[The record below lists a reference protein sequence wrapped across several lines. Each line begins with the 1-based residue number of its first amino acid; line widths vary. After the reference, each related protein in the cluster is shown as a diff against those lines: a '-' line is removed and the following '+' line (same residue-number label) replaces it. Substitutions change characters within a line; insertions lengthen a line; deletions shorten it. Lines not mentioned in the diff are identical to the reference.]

1 MFRKIALALS
11 AAAMTA
17 LPVAAEAH
25 GYYGGYGYGYPSYG
39 YGGYGYPAYGYGNY
53 GYRPYGYSYGYRP
66 SYYGYD
72 RYRCN
77 RNTAAGA
84 LIGGVAGAL
93 IGRSVARG
101 GHYSYRYGY
110 YRHGDRRAGT
120 LIGGAV
126 GAVAGGAI
134 ASSNCY

>member
-1 MFRKIALALS
+1 MFKKIALALS

-17 LPVAAEAH
+17 IPVAAEAH

-39 YGGYGYPAYGYGNY
+39 YSYPSYGYAAPAYGYGY
-53 GYRPYGYSYGYRP
+53 QP

-77 RNTAAGA
+77 RNTATGA
-84 LIGGVAGAL
+84 VIGGVAGAL
-93 IGRSVARG
+93 LGRSLSHG
-101 GHYSYRYGY
+101 GHYSYRYDR
-110 YRHGDRRAGT
+110 YRHGNRTAGT

-134 ASSNCY
+134 ASNNCY

>member
-1 MFRKIALALS
+1 MFKKIALALS

-17 LPVAAEAH
+17 IPVAAEAH
-25 GYYGGYGYGYPSYG
+25 GYYGGYGYPAPAYGYGYPSYG
-39 YGGYGYPAYGYGNY
+39 YAAPAYGYQ
-53 GYRPYGYSYGYRP
+53 P

-77 RNTAAGA
+77 RNTATGA
-84 LIGGVAGAL
+84 VIGGVAGAL
-93 IGRSVARG
+93 LGRSLARG
-101 GHYSYRYGY
+101 GHYSYRYDR
-110 YRHGDRRAGT
+110 YRHGNRTAGT

-134 ASSNCY
+134 ASNNC